1 MENTR
6 KIRQNEIDLVHF
18 LLGQLELSVEEHVL
32 PEIVHEYEGG
42 VMGSI
47 SFQLTEN
54 PQYAGDLIQVRYM
67 DTDSIPVIITL
78 THDVE
83 GKLLDLDFWKADFS
97 KLLHYPTPEQIEL
110 L

>member
-18 LLGQLELSVEEHVL
+18 LLRELEMAVEEHML
-32 PEIVHEYEGG
+32 PDIVHEYEGG

-54 PQYAGDLIQVRYM
+54 PQYAGDLIQVRYV

-78 THDVE
+78 THDVD
-83 GKLLDLDFWKADFS
+83 GKLLDLDFWKEDFS
-97 KLLHYPTPEQIEL
+97 KLLHYPTPEEIEL